1 MSDETSNENA
11 PIDGEGADAPSPS
24 SGDAGVGPPSGVVI
38 QTLAQYVKDLS
49 FENPNGATI
58 AREEHEAPDV
68 EMNITVATEN
78 IAEDSYEVALIMHAE
93 AVTEG
98 RTLFM
103 VELTYCGLFNLIN
116 VPAERVDLVLKVHC
130 PTLLFPFA
138 RHIVADATRH
148 GGYPP
153 LLINSIDFGA
163 IYQQAATT
171 PGDVEDA
178 PEETEDTK
186 DT

>member
-11 PIDGEGADAPSPS
+11 PIDVEGVDAPSLGN
-24 SGDAGVGPPSGVVI
+24 GDAGVGPQGGVVV

-58 AREEHEAPDV
+58 AREEHEAPEV
-68 EMNITVATEN
+68 EMNISVATEN

-153 LLINSIDFGA
+153 LLINSIDFGS
-163 IYQQAATT
+163 IYQQAAVA
-171 PGDVEDA
+171 PGDEEEA
-178 PEETEDTK
+178 PEET
-186 DT
+186 

>member
-1 MSDETSNENA
+1 MSDETSNDNA
-11 PIDGEGADAPSPS
+11 PIDVEGADAPSPGN
-24 SGDAGVGPPSGVVI
+24 GDAGGPPSGVVI

-68 EMNITVATEN
+68 EMNISVASEN
-78 IAEDSYEVALIMHAE
+78 ISEDNYEVALIMHAE

-116 VPAERVDLVLKVHC
+116 VPAERVELVLKVHC

-153 LLINSIDFGA
+153 LLINSIDFGS
-163 IYQQAATT
+163 IYQRAAEA
-171 PGDVEDA
+171 PGDVEEA
-178 PEETEDTK
+178 PGET
-186 DT
+186 

>member
-1 MSDETSNENA
+1 MNDETSNENA
-11 PIDGEGADAPSPS
+11 PIDGEETDAQSPRA
-24 SGDAGVGPPSGVVI
+24 GGAGVGLPSGVVV

-58 AREEHEAPDV
+58 AREEHEAPEV

-93 AVTEG
+93 AVSEG

-116 VPAERVDLVLKVHC
+116 VPAERVDIVLKVHC

-138 RHIVADATRH
+138 RHVIADATRH

-153 LLINSIDFGA
+153 LLINSIDFGP
-163 IYQQAATT
+163 IYQQAAVAS
-171 PGDVEDA
+171 GDVEEA
-178 PEETEDTK
+178 PEET
-186 DT
+186 

>member
-1 MSDETSNENA
+1 MSDETSNENT
-11 PIDGEGADAPSPS
+11 PIDGEGADAPSP
-24 SGDAGVGPPSGVVI
+24 GNGNAGVGPPSGVVI
-38 QTLAQYVKDLS
+38 QTLAQYIKDLS

-68 EMNITVATEN
+68 EMNISVATEK
-78 IAEDSYEVALIMHAE
+78 IAEDNYEVALIMHAE

-138 RHIVADATRH
+138 RHVIADATRH

-153 LLINSIDFGA
+153 LLINSIDFGS
-163 IYQQAATT
+163 IYQKAVAA
-171 PGDVEDA
+171 PGNVEEA
-178 PEETEDTK
+178 PEDK
-186 DT
+186 

>member
-1 MSDETSNENA
+1 MSDETSNENT
-11 PIDGEGADAPSPS
+11 PIDGEGADAPSP
-24 SGDAGVGPPSGVVI
+24 GNGNAGVGPPSGVVI
-38 QTLAQYVKDLS
+38 QTLAQYIKDLS

-58 AREEHEAPDV
+58 AREEHVALDV
-68 EMNITVATEN
+68 EMNISVATEK
-78 IAEDSYEVALIMHAE
+78 IAEDNYEVALIMHAE

-138 RHIVADATRH
+138 RHVIADATRH

-153 LLINSIDFGA
+153 LLINSIDFGS
-163 IYQQAATT
+163 IYQQAVAV
-171 PGDVEDA
+171 PGKVKEA
-178 PEETEDTK
+178 PEDTEDT
-186 DT
+186 

>member
-1 MSDETSNENA
+1 MSDETSNENT
-11 PIDGEGADAPSPS
+11 PIDGEGADAPSPGN
-24 SGDAGVGPPSGVVI
+24 GDAGVGPPSGIVI

-58 AREEHEAPDV
+58 AREEHEAPEV
-68 EMNITVATEN
+68 EMNISVTTEN
-78 IAEDSYEVALIMHAE
+78 IAEDSYEVALNIHAE
-93 AVTEG
+93 AVTDG

-103 VELTYCGLFNLIN
+103 VELTYCGLFKLVNI
-116 VPAERVDLVLKVHC
+116 PAERVETVLRVHC

-153 LLINSIDFGA
+153 LLINSIDFA
-163 IYQQAATT
+163 SIYQQVAAASGDE
-171 PGDVEDA
+171 PGDGEEA
-178 PEETEDTK
+178 PEET
-186 DT
+186 

>member
-11 PIDGEGADAPSPS
+11 PIDGEGADAPSP
-24 SGDAGVGPPSGVVI
+24 GNGGAGVDPPSGIVI

-58 AREEHEAPDV
+58 AREEHEAPEV

-78 IAEDSYEVALIMHAE
+78 IAEDSYEVTLNIHAE

-103 VELTYCGLFNLIN
+103 VELTYCGLFKLVNI
-116 VPAERVDLVLKVHC
+116 PAERVETVLRVHC

-153 LLINSIDFGA
+153 LLINFIDFGS
-163 IYQQAATT
+163 IYQQAAGK
-171 PGDVEDA
+171 PGKAQDA
-178 PEETEDTK
+178 PEET
-186 DT
+186 

>member
-1 MSDETSNENA
+1 MSDETSNENTA
-11 PIDGEGADAPSPS
+11 IDGEGADAPSP
-24 SGDAGVGPPSGVVI
+24 GNGNAGVGPPSGVVI
-38 QTLAQYVKDLS
+38 QTLAQYIKDLS

-68 EMNITVATEN
+68 EMNISVATEK
-78 IAEDSYEVALIMHAE
+78 IAEDNYEVALIMHAE

-138 RHIVADATRH
+138 RHVIADATRH

-153 LLINSIDFGA
+153 LLINSIDFGS
-163 IYQQAATT
+163 IYQQAVAA
-171 PGDVEDA
+171 PGDVEEA
-178 PEETEDTK
+178 PEDTK

>member
-1 MSDETSNENA
+1 MSDETSNENT
-11 PIDGEGADAPSPS
+11 PIDGEGADAPSPGN
-24 SGDAGVGPPSGVVI
+24 GDAGVGPPSGIAI

-58 AREEHEAPDV
+58 AREEHEAPEV
-68 EMNITVATEN
+68 EMNISVTTEN
-78 IAEDSYEVALIMHAE
+78 IAADSYEVALNIHAE

-103 VELTYCGLFNLIN
+103 VELTYCGLFKLVNI
-116 VPAERVDLVLKVHC
+116 PAERVETVLRVHC

-153 LLINSIDFGA
+153 LLINFIDFGS
-163 IYQQAATT
+163 IHQQAAKK
-171 PGDVEDA
+171 PAKAPDA
-178 PEETEDTK
+178 PEET
-186 DT
+186 

>member
-11 PIDGEGADAPSPS
+11 PIDVERADAPSPGN
-24 SGDAGVGPPSGVVI
+24 GDAGVGPPSGVVV

-58 AREEHEAPDV
+58 AGEKHEAPEV
-68 EMNITVATEN
+68 EMNISVATEK

-98 RTLFM
+98 RSLFM
-103 VELTYCGLFNLIN
+103 VALTYCGLFKLIN
-116 VPAERVDLVLKVHC
+116 VPAERVDLALKVHC

-138 RHIVADATRH
+138 RHIIADATRH

-153 LLINSIDFGA
+153 LLINSIDFGSLH
-163 IYQQAATT
+163 QQASVA
-171 PGDVEDA
+171 PGDVEEA
-178 PEETEDTK
+178 PEET
-186 DT
+186 

>member
-1 MSDETSNENA
+1 MSDDSSNEFA
-11 PIDGEGADAPSPS
+11 PIDGDGTDAPSPGN
-24 SGDAGVGPPSGVVI
+24 GDAGVGPPDGLVI

-68 EMNITVATEN
+68 EMNISVAIEN
-78 IAEDSYEVALIMHAE
+78 IAEDSYEVALIIHAE
-93 AVTEG
+93 ATAEG
-98 RTLFM
+98 RSLFM

-116 VPAERVDLVLKVHC
+116 VPEERVERVLTVHC

-138 RHIVADATRH
+138 RHVIADATRH

-153 LLINSIDFGA
+153 LLINSIDFGS
-163 IYQQAATT
+163 IYQQAAAT
-171 PGDVEDA
+171 PGDGPGDGEEA
-178 PEETEDTK
+178 AEET
-186 DT
+186 

>member
-1 MSDETSNENA
+1 MSDETSNENT
-11 PIDGEGADAPSPS
+11 PIDGEGADAPSPGN
-24 SGDAGVGPPSGVVI
+24 GDAGVGPPSGIVI

-58 AREEHEAPDV
+58 AREEHEAPEV
-68 EMNITVATEN
+68 EMNISVATEN
-78 IAEDSYEVALIMHAE
+78 IAEDSYEVTLNIHAE

-103 VELTYCGLFNLIN
+103 VELTYCGLFKLVNI
-116 VPAERVDLVLKVHC
+116 PAERVETVLRVHC

-153 LLINSIDFGA
+153 LLINFIDFGS
-163 IYQQAATT
+163 IYQKTAKKPGKT
-171 PGDVEDA
+171 PDA
-178 PEETEDTK
+178 PKET
-186 DT
+186 

>member
-1 MSDETSNENA
+1 MSDETSNENT
-11 PIDGEGADAPSPS
+11 PIDGEGADAPSPGN
-24 SGDAGVGPPSGVVI
+24 GDAGVGSPSGIVI

-58 AREEHEAPDV
+58 AREEHEAPEV
-68 EMNITVATEN
+68 EMNISVATEN
-78 IAEDSYEVALIMHAE
+78 IAEDSYEVTLNIHAE

-103 VELTYCGLFNLIN
+103 VELTYCGLFKLVNI
-116 VPAERVDLVLKVHC
+116 PAERVETVLRVHC

-153 LLINSIDFGA
+153 LLINFIDFGS
-163 IYQQAATT
+163 IYQQAAGK
-171 PGDVEDA
+171 PGKAQDA
-178 PEETEDTK
+178 PEET
-186 DT
+186 

>member
-1 MSDETSNENA
+1 MSDETSNENT
-11 PIDGEGADAPSPS
+11 PIDGEGADAPS
-24 SGDAGVGPPSGVVI
+24 SGNGNAGVGPPSGVVI
-38 QTLAQYVKDLS
+38 QTLAQYIKDLS

-68 EMNITVATEN
+68 EMNISVATEK
-78 IAEDSYEVALIMHAE
+78 IAEDNYEVALIMHAE

-103 VELTYCGLFNLIN
+103 VELTYCGLFKLIN
-116 VPAERVDLVLKVHC
+116 VPAERVDLVLRVHC

-138 RHIVADATRH
+138 RHVVADATRH

-171 PGDVEDA
+171 PGDVEEA
-178 PEETEDTK
+178 PEDTK

>member
-11 PIDGEGADAPSPS
+11 PIDGGGADAPSPAN
-24 SGDAGVGPPSGVVI
+24 GDGAVGSPGGIVI

-58 AREEHEAPDV
+58 AREEHDAPDV
-68 EMNITVATEN
+68 EMNITVATEH
-78 IAEDSYEVALIMHAE
+78 IAENSYEVALIIHAE

-98 RTLFM
+98 RSLFM
-103 VELTYCGLFNLIN
+103 VELTYCGLFDLIN
-116 VPAERVDLVLKVHC
+116 VPAERVDLVLKIHC

-138 RHIVADATRH
+138 RHVVADATRH

-153 LLINSIDFGA
+153 LLINSIDFA
-163 IYQQAATT
+163 SIYQRAAGGG
-171 PGDVEDA
+171 GDEEEA
-178 PEETEDTK
+178 PEET
-186 DT
+186 

>member
-1 MSDETSNENA
+1 MSDETSNETT
-11 PIDGEGADAPSPS
+11 PIDEEEADAPSP
-24 SGDAGVGPPSGVVI
+24 GNGNAGVGPPGGVAI
-38 QTLAQYVKDLS
+38 QTIAQYIKDLS

-68 EMNITVATEN
+68 EMNISVTTEN
-78 IAEDSYEVALIMHAE
+78 IAEDNYEVALIMRAE

-138 RHIVADATRH
+138 RHVIADATRH

-153 LLINSIDFGA
+153 LLINSIDFGS
-163 IYQQAATT
+163 IYQQAVAA
-171 PGDVEDA
+171 PRDVEEA
-178 PEETEDTK
+178 PEDT
-186 DT
+186 

>member
-1 MSDETSNENA
+1 MSDETSNENIPA
-11 PIDGEGADAPSPS
+11 DGEGADAPS
-24 SGDAGVGPPSGVVI
+24 SGNGNAGVGPPDGVVI
-38 QTLAQYVKDLS
+38 QTIAQYIKDLS

-58 AREEHEAPDV
+58 AQEDHEAPNV
-68 EMNITVATEN
+68 EMNISVAAEK
-78 IAEDSYEVALIMHAE
+78 IAENNYEVALIMHAE

-138 RHIVADATRH
+138 RHVIADATRH

-153 LLINSIDFGA
+153 LLINSIDFGT
-163 IYQQAATT
+163 IYQQGMAA
-171 PGDVEDA
+171 PGDGPGDGEEA
-178 PEETEDTK
+178 AEET
-186 DT
+186 

>member
-1 MSDETSNENA
+1 MSDETSNENT
-11 PIDGEGADAPSPS
+11 PIDGEGADAPSPGN
-24 SGDAGVGPPSGVVI
+24 GDAGVGPPSGIVI

-58 AREEHEAPDV
+58 AREEHEAPEV
-68 EMNITVATEN
+68 EMNISVTTEN
-78 IAEDSYEVALIMHAE
+78 IAEDSYEVALNIHAE

-103 VELTYCGLFNLIN
+103 VELTYCGLFKLVNI
-116 VPAERVDLVLKVHC
+116 PAERVETVLRVHC

-153 LLINSIDFGA
+153 LLINFIDFGS
-163 IYQQAATT
+163 IYQKTAKKPGKT
-171 PGDVEDA
+171 PDA
-178 PEETEDTK
+178 PKET
-186 DT
+186 

>member
-1 MSDETSNENA
+1 MSDETSNENT
-11 PIDGEGADAPSPS
+11 PIDGEGADAPSPGN
-24 SGDAGVGPPSGVVI
+24 GDAGVGPPSGIVI

-58 AREEHEAPDV
+58 AREEHEAPEV
-68 EMNITVATEN
+68 EMNISVATEN
-78 IAEDSYEVALIMHAE
+78 IAEDSYEVTLNIHAE

-103 VELTYCGLFNLIN
+103 VELTYCGLFKLVNI
-116 VPAERVDLVLKVHC
+116 PAERVETVLRVHC

-153 LLINSIDFGA
+153 LLINSIDFGSL
-163 IYQQAATT
+163 YQQAAVAS
-171 PGDVEDA
+171 GDVEEA
-178 PEETEDTK
+178 PEET
-186 DT
+186 

>member
-1 MSDETSNENA
+1 MSDETSNENT
-11 PIDGEGADAPSPS
+11 PIDGEGAYAPSP
-24 SGDAGVGPPSGVVI
+24 GNGNAGVGPPSGVVI
-38 QTLAQYVKDLS
+38 QTLAQYIKDLS

-68 EMNITVATEN
+68 EMNISVATEK
-78 IAEDSYEVALIMHAE
+78 IAEDNYEVALIMHAE

-138 RHIVADATRH
+138 RHVIADATRH

-153 LLINSIDFGA
+153 LLINSIDFGS
-163 IYQQAATT
+163 IYQQAVAA
-171 PGDVEDA
+171 PGNVEEA
-178 PEETEDTK
+178 PEDK
-186 DT
+186 

>member
-1 MSDETSNENA
+1 MSDETSNENT
-11 PIDGEGADAPSPS
+11 PIDGEGADAPSPGN
-24 SGDAGVGPPSGVVI
+24 GDAGVDPPSGIVI

-58 AREEHEAPDV
+58 AREEHEAPEV
-68 EMNITVATEN
+68 EMNITVTTEN
-78 IAEDSYEVALIMHAE
+78 IAEDSYEVTLNIHAE

-98 RTLFM
+98 RTLFI
-103 VELTYCGLFNLIN
+103 VELAYCGLFKLVNI
-116 VPAERVDLVLKVHC
+116 PAERVETVLRVHC

-153 LLINSIDFGA
+153 LLINFIDFGS
-163 IYQQAATT
+163 IYQKAAKKPGKT
-171 PGDVEDA
+171 PDA
-178 PEETEDTK
+178 PKET
-186 DT
+186 

>member
-11 PIDGEGADAPSPS
+11 PIDVEGADAPSPGN
-24 SGDAGVGPPSGVVI
+24 GDAGVGPPGGVV

-58 AREEHEAPDV
+58 AGEKHEAPEV
-68 EMNITVATEN
+68 EMNISVATEK

-98 RTLFM
+98 RSLFM

-116 VPAERVDLVLKVHC
+116 VPAERVDLILKIHC

-153 LLINSIDFGA
+153 LLINSIDFGS
-163 IYQQAATT
+163 IHQQAAKK
-171 PGDVEDA
+171 PAKAPDA
-178 PEETEDTK
+178 PEET
-186 DT
+186 